1 MERELL
7 SWSVVAYAYVKFTVP
22 GIIDKNFKWRI
33 PQPLTLNMWWPATCY
48 AVFLALPPF
57 VQIGLDSL
65 GRSRH
70 RELCIVGIVMGMIIE
85 GCHAKDTLNLG
96 NVTSFILLYAMLVYH
111 RWYMKPLPKW
121 VGLILIAV
129 SMAGGDGIRQP
140 VQAGEPGR
148 RLFCL
153 PGLPHG

>member
-1 MERELL
+1 
-7 SWSVVAYAYVKFTVP
+7 
-22 GIIDKNFKWRI
+22 
-33 PQPLTLNMWWPATCY
+33 
-48 AVFLALPPF
+48 
-57 VQIGLDSL
+57 
-65 GRSRH
+65 
-70 RELCIVGIVMGMIIE
+70 MGMIIE

-96 NVTSFILLYAMLVYH
+96 NVTSFILLYAMLVYY